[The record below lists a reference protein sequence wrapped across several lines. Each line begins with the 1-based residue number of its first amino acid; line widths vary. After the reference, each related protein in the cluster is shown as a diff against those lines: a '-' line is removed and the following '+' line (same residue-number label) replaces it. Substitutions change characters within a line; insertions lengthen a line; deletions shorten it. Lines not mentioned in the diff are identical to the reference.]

1 MGRRG
6 CCEDAAIDFSGTS
19 FSLYCFAFRNSK
31 EHRLKPVLLKAGDI
45 MTTTVTAPSMQSI
58 GLYVQIA
65 GAGAFVAGVVLS
77 LHHYGTG
84 ICFIAGA
91 AAFFIGKKIKAS

>member
-1 MGRRG
+1 
-6 CCEDAAIDFSGTS
+6 
-19 FSLYCFAFRNSK
+19 
-31 EHRLKPVLLKAGDI
+31 
-45 MTTTVTAPSMQSI
+45 MTTTSATPSWQSI

-65 GAGAFVAGVVLS
+65 GAGAFIAGIVLS

-91 AAFFIGKKIKAS
+91 AAFYFGKKLKVREPEWRML

>member
-1 MGRRG
+1 
-6 CCEDAAIDFSGTS
+6 
-19 FSLYCFAFRNSK
+19 
-31 EHRLKPVLLKAGDI
+31 
-45 MTTTVTAPSMQSI
+45 MTTILATLSSQSI

-65 GAGAFVAGVVLS
+65 GAAAFVAGVVLS

-91 AAFFIGKKIKAS
+91 AAFFIGKKMRGA